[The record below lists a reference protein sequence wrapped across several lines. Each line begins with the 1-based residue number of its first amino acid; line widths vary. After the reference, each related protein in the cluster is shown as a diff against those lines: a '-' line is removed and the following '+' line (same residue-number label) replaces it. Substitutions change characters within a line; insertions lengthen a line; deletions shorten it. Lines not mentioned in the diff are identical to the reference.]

1 MIGDARH
8 GLRFPSFSFCGG
20 VIHTAGLWRTSPR
33 PASRLGLVVFSSAM
47 LRLTG
52 EVNMP
57 ELKEQIAEVE
67 KELQAERVA
76 ANQAKKPSEK
86 VTHLRA
92 VKRLYAK
99 LAKLQIAGVVR
110 AERASKVES
119 AKLRTQRSHFMFIV
133 MGELLRKARGEE
145 GIRSIITRAV
155 AGIEKP
161 KEKDKATK
169 MLALLQE
176 DWSAPA
182 PKPKTAAP
190 SKPQEQPKR

>member
-1 MIGDARH
+1 
-8 GLRFPSFSFCGG
+8 
-20 VIHTAGLWRTSPR
+20 
-33 PASRLGLVVFSSAM
+33 M
-47 LRLTG
+47 LRRNG

-57 ELKEQIAEVE
+57 ELKEQIEEVE

-86 VTHLRA
+86 VAHLRA

-133 MGELLRKARGEE
+133 MGELLRKARGDE
-145 GIRSIITRAV
+145 GIKSIITRTV